1 MALDPELIKKDF
13 PILDQQV
20 HGRRLVY
27 LDSASSS
34 QKPTSV
40 IEAMTRYYETTH
52 ANVHRGVYAIAEEAT
67 KLFEAGRASVAR
79 FIGAADISEVVF
91 TKNVTEAINLVA
103 YSWGRANLGA
113 GDVVVLT
120 EMEHHSNLVPW
131 LMLKA
136 ERGIELR
143 FLAVTDDGLLDLSRL
158 EETLDGAK
166 LLGVTAVSNVL
177 GTINPVREL
186 ADAAHAAGA
195 LILVDGAQQAPH
207 LPTDVKSMDVDFF
220 GLTGHKMLGPTGIG
234 ALWAR
239 LELLEAMPPFLGG
252 GEMIRDVRLDGFST
266 NDVPWKFEAGTPPIA
281 EVVGLTA
288 AVDYLTAIGMGAVRQ
303 HERDLTAYALVTLRE
318 RYPDLVLHGPD
329 DADRRGGVI
338 SFNYKDV
345 HPHDLSQVLDESG
358 VCVRAGHHCA
368 KPLMRRFGV
377 GATARASF
385 SVYNERADVD
395 ALVDALA
402 TADRLFA

>member
-34 QKPTSV
+34 QKPTPV

-79 FIGAADISEVVF
+79 FIGAADTSEVVF

-103 YSWGRANLGA
+103 NSWGRANLGT

-131 LMLKA
+131 LILKA

-143 FLAVTDDGLLDLSRL
+143 FLPVSDDGLLDLSRL

-207 LPTDVKSMDVDFF
+207 LPTDVRSMDVDFF

-252 GEMIRDVRLDGFST
+252 GEMIRDVRLDGFTT

-288 AVDYLTAIGMGAVRQ
+288 AVDYLTAIGMSAVRQ
-303 HERDLTAYALVTLRE
+303 HERDLTAYALARLRE
-318 RYPDLVLHGPD
+318 RYPDIVLHGPE